1 MNKVTKVIIGTLMS
15 PLSVG
20 ACALILQ
27 GGRYIRTSTVV
38 RIHSITPRQV
48 RFETL
53 NTQYCLLVPDAPDGQ
68 AVIRRAAVSRRGAAV
83 RFLCGAAGVIQ
94 IQICIQ
100 NREA

>member
-53 NTQYCLLVPDAPDGQ
+53 NTQDCRLGPEAPVSV
-68 AVIRRAAVSRRGAAV
+68 ASAVSMEDAAYSTGPS
-83 RFLCGAAGVIQ
+83 R
-94 IQICIQ
+94 
-100 NREA
+100 

>member
-20 ACALILQ
+20 ACALIFQ

-53 NTQYCLLVPDAPDGQ
+53 NTQYCLLVPDAPVSVDTF
-68 AVIRRAAVSRRGAAV
+68 VSTEYAA
-83 RFLCGAAGVIQ
+83 
-94 IQICIQ
+94 
-100 NREA
+100 